1 MKYEDLYTGMHCTVN
16 RWGDIAFDVE
26 VRPFLDSDCILIK
39 VTKSGL
45 IQVALSTDMR
55 KTYSVPLKNIS
66 MVNYENS

>member
-1 MKYEDLYTGMHCTVN
+1 M
-16 RWGDIAFDVE
+16 GDIAFDVE